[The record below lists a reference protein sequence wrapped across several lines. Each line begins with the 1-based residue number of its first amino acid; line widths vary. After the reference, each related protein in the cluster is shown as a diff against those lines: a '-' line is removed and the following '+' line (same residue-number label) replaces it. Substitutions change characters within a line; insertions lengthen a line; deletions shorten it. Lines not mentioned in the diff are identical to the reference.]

1 MVEQLTQM
9 SAKLADEKMKNAEL
23 RDEVNRLKHE
33 LRDADT
39 RSSPNHT
46 HVRQQ
51 SADATLTKRVN
62 HVMSYHHH
70 HFFPVYH
77 TQYQSF
83 GVVFV
88 Y

>member
-9 SAKLADEKMKNAEL
+9 SAKLADAKMTNAEL

-39 RSSPNHT
+39 RSSPNHS

-51 SADATLTKRVN
+51 SADAALTKRVCIP
-62 HVMSYHHH
+62 HHYHPSWSYRRRQH
-70 HFFPVYH
+70 
-77 TQYQSF
+77 
-83 GVVFV
+83 
-88 Y
+88 